1 MLDSGSHYGPSS
13 RMRNTSRQTNY
24 VVLVEAWAPIVAIVA
39 QRSTFEAMFLAP
51 EAQPASEGPVLSLPL
66 LITTV
71 GLTCPLVIRPG
82 PSPGEGPLESV
93 LPTIS
98 LAVHHSDQLGCLVYL
113 L

>member
-1 MLDSGSHYGPSS
+1 MNGKV
-13 RMRNTSRQTNY
+13 TSNVGQRVALWPVFPHEKHFTSDQL
-24 VVLVEAWAPIVAIVA
+24 LVGAWAPVVAIVA

-51 EAQPASEGPVLSLPL
+51 EAQPASEGPVLSLL
-66 LITTV
+66 LPRTTV

-98 LAVHHSDQLGCLVYL
+98 LAVHHSE
-113 L
+113 